1 MALASFPLSVV
12 ISAVDRLSSPLGRMG
27 GKLDAFGGKAK
38 KVGSALTL
46 GVSAPLLGFG
56 AMAIST
62 ATDYESSMLR
72 VGALTSAT
80 GDIFAGLQ
88 AKARK
93 MGATTQFSAKQSADA
108 MGFLAQAGFN
118 VQSIH
123 EALPPTLDL
132 AAAGIMDLATAADLG
147 SNVLTGYRFQTDQY
161 SRVVDRLAGVQAK
174 ANTNVELAAL
184 AMRDA
189 GPIAAGLGQEFEG
202 TVAIVGALA
211 NAGFQGSKGGRILKN
226 TLAQLLEITPAA
238 AKSLARLKIS
248 PEDIRDSEGR
258 LRELVD
264 IVEVLEDRGATA
276 EDAMAIFGRIAG
288 PGVAALLGQGHEA
301 IRTLR
306 KELEGVKAADIAARQ
321 MSGARGSALTMASA
335 FQELQLA
342 ITDSGL
348 LDWFKAAVIWTTG
361 LIQKMGQA
369 NPLLLK
375 IGATIGMVAAAAG
388 PLVLGLGLVAG
399 GIAAISAPV
408 WGVIA
413 AVAALGAGAAALMA
427 YWEPIS
433 EWWSRMWARM
443 QLAALKAQDWILGKM
458 RAIVDLLPDW
468 LRATETSAGLGA
480 HTLRQTSPEAIAAR
494 QRRMEELRTTIAG
507 GTTNTEVRDARV
519 EVHLTG
525 ATEGVQVK
533 RDPLGGDAELDVM
546 LGQAMVT
553 G

>member
-1 MALASFPLSVV
+1 MALSSFPLSVV
-12 ISAVDRLSSPLGRMG
+12 ISGVDRLSAPLGRMG

-38 KVGSALTL
+38 KVGSALSL
-46 GVSAPLLGFG
+46 GVTAPLLGLG
-56 AMAIST
+56 TLALST

-80 GDIFAGLQ
+80 GEAFEGLKGQ
-88 AKARK
+88 ARE

-108 MGFLAQAGFN
+108 MGFLAQAGFD
-118 VQSIH
+118 VAEVH
-123 EALPPTLDL
+123 ESLPPTLDL
-132 AAAGIMDLATAADLG
+132 AAAGIMDLAMAADLG
-147 SNVLTGYRFQTDQY
+147 SNVLTGYRLETDQY
-161 SRVVDRLAGVQAK
+161 GRVVDRLAGVQAK

-189 GPIAAGLGQEFEG
+189 GPIAAGLNQEFEG

-226 TLAQLLEITPAA
+226 TLAQLLDITPGAA
-238 AKSLARLKIS
+238 AALGRLKIG
-248 PEDIRDSEGR
+248 PNDLRDSEGQ
-258 LRELVD
+258 LKELVD
-264 IVEVLEDRGATA
+264 IIELLEDRGAST
-276 EDAMAIFGRIAG
+276 EDALAIFGRIAG
-288 PGVAALLGQGHEA
+288 PGVAALLGQGSDA
-301 IRTLR
+301 IRQLR
-306 KELEGVKAADIAARQ
+306 VELEGVKAAEIAERQ
-321 MSGARGSALTMASA
+321 MSGARGAALTMGSA
-335 FQELQLA
+335 FAELQLA

-348 LDWFKAAVIWTTG
+348 LDWFKGAVVWLTG
-361 LIQKMGQA
+361 VIKKIGEA

-375 IGATIGMVAAAAG
+375 IGSVIGLVAAAAG

-433 EWWSRMWARM
+433 EWWGRMWARM

-458 RAIVDLLPDW
+458 RAVLDLLPEW
-468 LRATETSAGLGA
+468 MVASEHSAGLGA
-480 HTLRQTSPEAIAAR
+480 GTLRNTTPAAIAAR
-494 QRRMEELRTTIAG
+494 EARMEELRTTIAG
-507 GTTNTEVRDARV
+507 GTANTEVRDAKVTV
-519 EVHLTG
+519 EVVGDTD
-525 ATEGVQVK
+525 QVRVRK
-533 RDPLGGDAELDVM
+533 DPLGGDAELDVM
-546 LGQAMVT
+546 LGHAMVT